1 MVIFSGVAFILV
13 DVLLAAALISL
24 LCSRE
29 RRLPA
34 WLESVSPLKGRWLW
48 YFLLAFTVVFHL
60 GTGVMFVL
68 LVTVLRG

>member
-13 DVLLAAALISL
+13 DVLLAAALIAL

-29 RRLPA
+29 RRLPS

-48 YFLLAFTVVFHL
+48 YLLLALTVAVHL
-60 GTGVMFVL
+60 GTGVMFFL
-68 LVTVLRG
+68 LLTVFRG

>member
-13 DVLLAAALISL
+13 DVLLSAALITL

-34 WLESVSPLKGRWLW
+34 WLEGVSPLKGRWLW
-48 YFLLAFTVVFHL
+48 YLLIALTVVFHL
-60 GTGVMFVL
+60 STGVIFFL
-68 LVTVLRG
+68 LLTALRG